1 MLTGKKKLS
10 KKEIKEDKLVTAYY
24 KFLGYFTEN
33 QKPLLI
39 AAGVFVVL
47 VAAIFLYKNHQKA
60 NDEKANIELSRIMPS
75 YDAGSYLDAI
85 EGKQGTK
92 VIGLKKIVDEYGST
106 KNGEIAKIYLAN
118 SYFMLGKFD
127 EALKTYKDF
136 GGSSETFEAAA
147 IAGEASCCEAKEE
160 VEKAADL
167 YKKAAFVSEANV
179 LNSDYLLKAGVDYLK
194 IGKKAEAKELF
205 EKIRKDYNTSAAF
218 RDVDRYYVQVM

>member
-47 VAAIFLYKNHQKA
+47 VAAIFLYKNHQKS
-60 NDEKANIELSRIMPS
+60 NDEKASAELAKVMSV
-75 YDAGSYLDAI
+75 YDAGSYSDAI
-85 EGKQGTK
+85 EGKKGTK
-92 VIGLKKIVDEYGST
+92 VLGFKKIVDDYGST

-118 SYFMLGKFD
+118 SFFYLGKFD
-127 EALKTYKDF
+127 EALKYYKDF
-136 GGSSETFEAAA
+136 SGSSETFEAAA
-147 IAGEASCCEAKEE
+147 LAGQAACLEAKED

-167 YKKAAFVSEANV
+167 YKKAAFVSESNAQNAE
-179 LNSDYLLKAGVDYLK
+179 YMLKAGIDYMKL
-194 IGKKAEAKELF
+194 GKKAEAKELF
-205 EKIRKDYNTSAAF
+205 EKIRKDYNTSSAF
-218 RDVDRYYVQVM
+218 RDVDRYFSQL